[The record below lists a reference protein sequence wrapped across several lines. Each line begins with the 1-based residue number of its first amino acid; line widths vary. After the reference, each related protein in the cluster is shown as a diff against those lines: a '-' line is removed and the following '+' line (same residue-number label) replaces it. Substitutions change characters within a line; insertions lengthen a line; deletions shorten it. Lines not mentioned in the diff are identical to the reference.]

1 MKGPVHEKE
10 LLRGKPKW
18 IKILFPNYW
27 IIYSL
32 WAFCLPDFII
42 SIIVILE
49 QTEVRSWFWFDTLLL
64 LITRDKPST
73 VSCQVEADIINHKE
87 NVLWGSFEDLA
98 NLMRCME
105 HYLLLN
111 LWDYHIFLHGE
122 ILYLSWHIIPILIK
136 IVSFLLLLYVSKS
149 GLLPLFVY
157 ILVSMH
163 YLVHQ
168 IMFMY
173 WYISIII
180 FLYLMCVERHL
191 VLLSLF

>member
-1 MKGPVHEKE
+1 MKGPVHEKQ
-10 LLRGKPKW
+10 LLRGKSKW

-64 LITRDKPST
+64 LIIHDKPST

-105 HYLLLN
+105 HYLLLTCGIITFFSMVRFCTCLN
-111 LWDYHIFLHGE
+111 IY
-122 ILYLSWHIIPILIK
+122 IPILIK
-136 IVSFLLLLYVSKS
+136 IISFLLLLYVSKS

-157 ILVSMH
+157 ILVSMR
-163 YLVHQ
+163 
-168 IMFMY
+168 
-173 WYISIII
+173 YISIII